1 MATATDDHVD
11 VAEASLL
18 ARNEGYARAANEMH
32 ASRPNK
38 QQIWFAFCLREA
50 TVGWTPDLWRA
61 YFAWFPRTGAWKGG
75 NSFRGFLENTR
86 KEALANV
93 TDEALR
99 GELNQLRRSASQ
111 RTRPEPTPNSEGP
124 SVLPATPEAAPQAGP
139 GAAPLAPHTP

>member
-1 MATATDDHVD
+1 MRRTGTLGV
-11 VAEASLL
+11 EGLPGILQIASDELIFHPRD
-18 ARNEGYARAANEMH
+18 AAQAAAFAARAGAVKINDD
-32 ASRPNK
+32 A
-38 QQIWFAFCLREA
+38 
-50 TVGWTPDLWRA
+50 
-61 YFAWFPRTGAWKGG
+61 AWKGG

-111 RTRPEPTPNSEGP
+111 RTRPEPTPNSEGQ

-139 GAAPLAPHTP
+139 AAAPLAPPTP